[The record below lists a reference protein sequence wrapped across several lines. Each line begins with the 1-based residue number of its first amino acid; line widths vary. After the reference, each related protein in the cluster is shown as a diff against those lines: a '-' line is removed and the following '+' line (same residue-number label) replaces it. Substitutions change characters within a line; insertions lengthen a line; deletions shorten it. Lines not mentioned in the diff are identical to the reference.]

1 MVDTHAMARYHDV
14 LARNLRGF
22 RSRRGVGQ
30 DLLAARMRALG
41 FTAWRSSTVA
51 KAEQGQRRI
60 TVEEVLGLADAIGV
74 TMRQLLA
81 PQPDDKLVEF
91 PSGDIVEVLHVNRLL
106 EGATDDAVEWDGDK
120 PVFSSSPP
128 AGWMSV
134 PGPEDD

>member
-1 MVDTHAMARYHDV
+1 MASYHDV

-30 DLLAARMRALG
+30 ELLAAKMRALG

-60 TVEEVLGLADAIGV
+60 TAEEVFGLADALGV

-91 PSGDIVEVLHVNRLL
+91 PSGDAVEVLHVIRLL
-106 EGATDDAVEWDGDK
+106 EGSTDNAVEWDRDK
-120 PVFSSSPP
+120 PDRPVFSSSPS
-128 AGWMSV
+128 AGRMSV